1 MSLTKEMV
9 FLQMNKGAWVV
20 NVLDEADYED
30 IHIKDSINIPLKG
43 KSDDEF
49 TAEIDRKLGG
59 SNLIITHCSG
69 PTCALG
75 PKAATILR
83 MHGFQA
89 EDYPGG
95 IEEWSQAG
103 LPVSGRKA
111 AVYAS

>member
-20 NVLDEADYED
+20 NVLEEAAFED
-30 IHIKDSINIPLKG
+30 FHIKDSINIPLKG

-49 TAEIDRKLGG
+49 AAEVDRKLGG
-59 SNLIITHCSG
+59 SKMIITHCSG

-75 PKAATILR
+75 PKAAVILK

-89 EDYPGG
+89 DDYPGG

-103 LPVSGRKA
+103 LPVAGRKA
-111 AVYAS
+111 VVHVG